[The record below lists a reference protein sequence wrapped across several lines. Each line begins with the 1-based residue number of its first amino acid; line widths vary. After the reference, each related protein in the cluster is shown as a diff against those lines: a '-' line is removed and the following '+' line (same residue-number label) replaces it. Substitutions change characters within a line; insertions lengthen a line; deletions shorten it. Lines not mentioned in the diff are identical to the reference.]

1 MSVSISGGESEGR
14 RSDVLGA
21 DGMESG
27 TVAGLVIPFSGVVT
41 HIHAVLAL
49 APVRL
54 TRVPVGE
61 PLIHT
66 RVILG
71 PPENEMIVSCIVSSA
86 VKMKRDVSGFGT
98 YLPFEWEEWY
108 KM

>member
-1 MSVSISGGESEGR
+1 MIPLNCAPQARDCPPSSLDERLDIGRGSEGR

-27 TVAGLVIPFSGVVT
+27 TVAGLVIPFSSVVT

-49 APVRL
+49 APVGL

-61 PLIHT
+61 PLIH
-66 RVILG
+66 
-71 PPENEMIVSCIVSSA
+71 S
-86 VKMKRDVSGFGT
+86 
-98 YLPFEWEEWY
+98 
-108 KM
+108 